1 MSLLDYFRISKAGT
15 ASVAKE
21 RLQILVAHERSSR
34 NQPSYLPQLQKELLE
49 VIQKY
54 INVGQDAISVN
65 FEQDENQET
74 LELNIVLPDLNVKTL
89 NILNQH
95 LYMGLKMLNII
106 GDAAGKIWQYL
117 DQNGAASVTKITNET
132 GINKNEVQRAI
143 GWLLKEDKL
152 SIEVVGRT
160 ETLSLK

>member
-1 MSLLDYFRISKAGT
+1 MSLLDYFRISKVGT

-54 INVGQDAISVN
+54 INVEQDAISVS

-74 LELNIVLPDLNVKTL
+74 LELNIVLPDLPVKNT
-89 NILNQH
+89 
-95 LYMGLKMLNII
+95 
-106 GDAAGKIWQYL
+106 
-117 DQNGAASVTKITNET
+117 
-132 GINKNEVQRAI
+132 
-143 GWLLKEDKL
+143 
-152 SIEVVGRT
+152 
-160 ETLSLK
+160 